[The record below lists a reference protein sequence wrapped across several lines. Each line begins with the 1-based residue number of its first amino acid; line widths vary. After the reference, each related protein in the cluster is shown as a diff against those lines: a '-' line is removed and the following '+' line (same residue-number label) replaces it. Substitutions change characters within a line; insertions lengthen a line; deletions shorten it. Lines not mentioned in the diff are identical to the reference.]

1 METKTERILLETY
14 KKMYESMK
22 NSADKK
28 RIGKLIEEL
37 NLHKKEV
44 IMTDTEKELPI
55 DQRNGKPHKGTE
67 NLKSWKPG
75 QSGNPKGRPNGALG
89 AKGKLKR
96 DLQVMKWMQED
107 PELAALVESLDNTE
121 MFEALKNTAFAIYAN
136 DPTDMTKYDRA
147 YKAVAEER
155 EYSEGKKIRQE
166 VDSRVTQVSE
176 MTIEELEAELA
187 GVTDI
192 DPEDLD
198 PPGVNAQVEGSDFE
212 KPKED

>member
-1 METKTERILLETY
+1 MSDN
-14 KKMYESMK
+14 KKVPL
-22 NSADKK
+22 D
-28 RIGKLIEEL
+28 R
-37 NLHKKEV
+37 
-44 IMTDTEKELPI
+44 
-55 DQRNGKPHKGTE
+55 RNGKPHKGAE

-75 QSGNPKGRPNGALG
+75 QSGNPKGRPTGALG

-107 PELAALVESLDNTE
+107 PELAELVESLDNTE

-187 GVTDI
+187 GVTEI

-198 PPGVNAQVEGSDFE
+198 QPGINAQVEGSNFD
-212 KPKED
+212 KPDKDSDLSGTGDAGSSKSVK

>member
-1 METKTERILLETY
+1 MEKGLEQ
-14 KKMYESMK
+14 M
-22 NSADKK
+22 
-28 RIGKLIEEL
+28 
-37 NLHKKEV
+37 KEV
-44 IMTDTEKELPI
+44 IDFTKDSEYIRMFGKTQEATMTDAKKELPI
-55 DQRNGKPHKGTE
+55 DRRNGKPHKGSE
-67 NLKSWKPG
+67 NLTSWKPG

-107 PELAALVESLDNTE
+107 PELAELVESLDNTE

-187 GVTDI
+187 DVTEI

>member
-1 METKTERILLETY
+1 MADANNKT
-14 KKMYESMK
+14 
-22 NSADKK
+22 
-28 RIGKLIEEL
+28 
-37 NLHKKEV
+37 
-44 IMTDTEKELPI
+44 PI
-55 DQRNGKPHKGTE
+55 DRRNGKPHRGAE
-67 NLKSWKPG
+67 NLKSWKSG
-75 QSGNPKGRPNGALG
+75 QSGNPKGRPVGALG

-107 PELAALVESLDNTE
+107 PELAELVDSLDNTE

-198 PPGVNAQVEGSDFE
+198 PPEINAQVEGSNFDKSEEE
-212 KPKED
+212 K

>member
-1 METKTERILLETY
+1 
-14 KKMYESMK
+14 MY
-22 NSADKK
+22 
-28 RIGKLIEEL
+28 RPEE
-37 NLHKKEV
+37 V
-44 IMTDTEKELPI
+44 
-55 DQRNGKPHKGTE
+55 
-67 NLKSWKPG
+67 
-75 QSGNPKGRPNGALG
+75 
-89 AKGKLKR
+89 
-96 DLQVMKWMQED
+96 
-107 PELAALVESLDNTE
+107 DNTE

-187 GVTDI
+187 GVSEI

-198 PPGVNAQVEGSDFE
+198 QPGINAQVEGSDFE